1 MSAMRRV
8 GDVMAGMGNPQPH
21 GARDPYAGGVM
32 TKQGWFSDQDI
43 RAAGGLTTEDQ
54 YGRRIVQFRTWS
66 RELGM
71 HYRVV
76 PAHQLEEG
84 GRR

>member
-1 MSAMRRV
+1 MRRV

-32 TKQGWFSDQDI
+32 TKQGWFSFEEI
-43 RAAGGLTTEDQ
+43 TETGGKLTEDQ
-54 YGRRIVQFRTWS
+54 YGRPIVQFPTWS

-71 HYRVV
+71 HYRVI
-76 PAHQLEEG
+76 PEHKLEEG